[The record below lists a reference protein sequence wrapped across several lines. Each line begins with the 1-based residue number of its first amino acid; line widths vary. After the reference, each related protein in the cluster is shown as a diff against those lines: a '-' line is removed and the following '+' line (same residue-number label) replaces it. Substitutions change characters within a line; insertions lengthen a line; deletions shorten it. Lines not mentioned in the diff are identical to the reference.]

1 MPAMNIASIVS
12 QLKQERDK
20 LDNAIR
26 ALEGVGNHRPR
37 GSAKRKSQRLP
48 SSGLEK
54 GKGNVG
60 RHGEQSRR
68 VRVSYPEVARETPA
82 DAAAV

>member
-12 QLKQERDK
+12 QLKQERDR

-37 GSAKRKSQRLP
+37 GSAASPKKKIS
-48 SSGLEK
+48 
-54 GKGNVG
+54 
-60 RHGEQSRR
+60 
-68 VRVSYPEVARETPA
+68 
-82 DAAAV
+82 AAALKNIRAAQKKRWATWRAKQKSKS